1 MSLKLQILVGGL
13 LSKIDSAL
21 NKCRYS
27 YSRTKFKKIGWNS
40 YLSRDCIFTYDT
52 ITIGE
57 HTYVGPRCVFQSA
70 HGEIVIGNHVMFG
83 PGVHIHGGNHLI
95 DKVGIY
101 MDEVVKEKGC
111 DGIVSIEDDVWVG
124 ANAILLKGVTIGEG
138 AVVAAGSIVSKD
150 VPPYSVVAGIPAT
163 VKKMRFTA
171 EEIEL
176 HRQNLKKRSI

>member
-1 MSLKLQILVGGL
+1 
-13 LSKIDSAL
+13 
-21 NKCRYS
+21 
-27 YSRTKFKKIGWNS
+27 
-40 YLSRDCIFTYDT
+40 
-52 ITIGE
+52 
-57 HTYVGPRCVFQSA
+57 
-70 HGEIVIGNHVMFG
+70 
-83 PGVHIHGGNHLI
+83 
-95 DKVGIY
+95 
-101 MDEVVKEKGC
+101 MDEVVKEKGS

-176 HRQNLKKRSI
+176 HRQNLKKRLIK